1 MADAVSSTTIEDG
14 AREVIVQLTNLS
26 DGTGE
31 AKVTK
36 IDVSSL
42 AANNLSKSCD
52 EVRIQEI
59 WAQVH
64 GFDGV
69 QLWFDAS
76 TDVVAFNAGVGWTYQ
91 DFSSMGGLKMYGQ
104 ALPAIFYCLLWG
116 PLLLVMLIKSS
127 YGRLSITSRSLRCLE
142 TPHLFGT

>member
-91 DFSSMGGLKMYGQ
+91 DFSSMGGLKMYGSSHTGDILLSTLGSASSGDAYQ
-104 ALPAIFYCLLWG
+104 IVIRAIKY
-116 PLLLVMLIKSS
+116 
-127 YGRLSITSRSLRCLE
+127 YE
-142 TPHLFGT
+142 

>member
-1 MADAVSSTTIEDG
+1 MADAVSSSTIEDG

-91 DFSSMGGLKMYGQ
+91 DFSSMGGLKMYGSSPTGDILLSTLGSASSGAAYQ
-104 ALPAIFYCLLWG
+104 IVIRAIKY
-116 PLLLVMLIKSS
+116 
-127 YGRLSITSRSLRCLE
+127 YE
-142 TPHLFGT
+142 